1 MAEGR
6 RQASKAAAGGKEAAR
21 ARESALRL
29 AKTLANP
36 RRARILG
43 ELMQREMSLTQLT
56 EELDADKSTISRE
69 LRELDRWGYVEVA
82 EERSGGRRGGPEK
95 IYRALPENRLD
106 HEEWALLSRAER
118 EEKSVNDIAFY
129 MRRITEAVEARTFDA
144 DAELQRHFSWD
155 ALELDRIAW
164 EQVGERLD
172 ETLAWLRE
180 VQAEAKERMA
190 ASREEPIPTT
200 IGLAAFRSPSEEERR
215 ALRGYRRKD
224 MGPGP
229 R

>member
-1 MAEGR
+1 MAAR
-6 RQASKAAAGGKEAAR
+6 RETRKTEAGGREKAR
-21 ARESALRL
+21 SRESALRL

-43 ELMQREMSLTQLT
+43 ELMVRPMSLGQLT

-82 EERSGGRRGGPEK
+82 EERSGGRKGGPEK

-106 HEEWALLSRAER
+106 REEWARLSRVER

-129 MRRITEAVEARTFDA
+129 MQRITEAVEARTFDA

-155 ALELDRIAW
+155 ALELDRAAW

-172 ETLAWLRE
+172 QTLAWLRE
-180 VQAEAKERMA
+180 IQAEARERMA
-190 ASREEPIPTT
+190 DSGEEPIQTT
-200 IGLAAFRSPSEEERR
+200 VGLAAFRSPSEEERR
-215 ALRGYRRKD
+215 DLRGYRRKD
-224 MGPGP
+224 MGHRP